1 MTYVAERHVLDA
13 DAHLMEPA
21 GWLESYADPA
31 VRAAIPPIDAGDA
44 GLTELLAE
52 SSRQHARRRSDP
64 DEARQA
70 RQELMTM
77 PRKGWLAF
85 GSADRSERSTALDD
99 LGFALQVVYPTA
111 SFPQVMATPAGAQ
124 VGAALAMNRGL
135 AEFCAADDRL
145 LPVAYVPFH
154 HGPDAALRVLAD
166 AVAKDM
172 PLVMVDMVPPDDGR
186 SPTHPDF
193 DPVWAAIVD
202 AGRLVTVHIG
212 LDNGWRPVRPS
223 FFENGRQLPHFRSD
237 APGDALSYMAI
248 GYPAQL
254 FLSAMI
260 FDGVLERF
268 PGLRISVTELGAVW
282 VPGFLQHLDTSARA
296 FRRLQDLS
304 ELSMPPSDYIRRHAR
319 FTPFAGEPVGWM
331 VQASG
336 PELYCFSSDYPH
348 HEGTDDPIR
357 RFDSTMGDL
366 SDEERD
372 RFYATNFADLLASSG
387 ITK

>member
-1 MTYVAERHVLDA
+1 MTYVADRHVLDA

-21 GWLESYADPA
+21 GWLESYADPE
-31 VRAAIPPIDAGDA
+31 VRPAIPPIDAGDA

-70 RQELMTM
+70 RQQLMTM

-85 GSADRSERSTALDD
+85 GSADPAERSTALDD

-166 AVAKDM
+166 AVAKDI

-223 FFENGRQLPHFRSD
+223 FFDNGRQLPHFRSD

-254 FLSAMI
+254 FLSAMTSTGCWSGSPDCASASPSSAPSGCPASCNTSTPRREP
-260 FDGVLERF
+260 FAASRTCRSSRCHR
-268 PGLRISVTELGAVW
+268 RI
-282 VPGFLQHLDTSARA
+282 TSAATYASRRSPASRSGGWCRPQVPSCTASPPTTRTTRA
-296 FRRLQDLS
+296 PTIQSAALT
-304 ELSMPPSDYIRRHAR
+304 AR
-319 FTPFAGEPVGWM
+319 W
-331 VQASG
+331 
-336 PELYCFSSDYPH
+336 
-348 HEGTDDPIR
+348 
-357 RFDSTMGDL
+357 
-366 SDEERD
+366 
-372 RFYATNFADLLASSG
+372 AT
-387 ITK
+387 